1 MEIYESNLDLYIC
14 CCCVYT
20 EISYILKISLLS
32 NLSDIKNNLVLKL
45 ELYFKNCE
53 MNHYIINNKLTKV
66 IEFHDRNIYMCI
78 SYRDDVNKCYRSF
91 ELVCS
96 LLNYHQNHPAPK
108 RHVFYQHN

>member
-14 CCCVYT
+14 CCCIYT

-45 ELYFKNCE
+45 EPYFENCE

-66 IEFHDRNIYMCI
+66 IEFHDRNSFMCI
-78 SYRDDVNKCYRSF
+78 KEMIKEIHNKFVQENNDKSNDFHYEERFMPFSSSLRS
-91 ELVCS
+91 
-96 LLNYHQNHPAPK
+96 
-108 RHVFYQHN
+108 